1 MTQKTDRSLFD
12 KIVRQNVMSTPVSEN
27 LPILNHIATEWGLN
41 LNRKRDWDTA
51 VRILINSVKYN

>member
-12 KIVRQNVMSTPVSEN
+12 KIVKQNVMSTPVSQN
-27 LPILNHIATEWGLN
+27 LPILKHIATEWGLN